1 MTSVGLTRPVSY
13 STGMSPGMAPRTL
26 IVCLLAVGVSI
37 APSAGFAEPARHALP
52 LRSGEVQD
60 SVTRHPVAVIDLTND
75 QAVRDVANRLLELLA
90 AHPDLAP
97 PAISDGAA
105 LVDKLPTDDDGRLDV
120 ARRKLASASKNL
132 QQRQFREAAIDAV
145 EGQEALLRVMPKAA
159 IALYAD
165 LELALGQS
173 RLGEQKEPE
182 AREAFALT
190 RRLDPGRTLDDRHYV
205 PEVIQAFDAARP
217 VAAPTGMIAV
227 RGHGKV
233 WIDGLEVGF
242 APGEFPA
249 SIGHHVVWLTGTL
262 RETAGKEVSVTATR
276 PGDATILDGPLTRPQ
291 KVLRLRMALLQA
303 QDPAARASAMN
314 ELAAFINVHDA
325 VLLLTVNGKIVGQ
338 TWRDREPGFG
348 EIRELRRDR
357 PGDILQPLEPPRPP
371 EPEPQVLPLPP
382 PPPRWYARRSVQL
395 GVAASIAAV
404 VIGGYL
410 WVHRTEADRV
420 WVIDITGFHPGGMG
434 GGP

>member
-52 LRSGEVQD
+52 LRSSEVQD

-75 QAVRDVANRLLELLA
+75 QAVRDVANRLLEVLA

-105 LVDKLPTDDDGRLDV
+105 LVDKLPTDDDSRLDV

-132 QQRQFREAAIDAV
+132 LARQFREAAIDAV

-159 IALYAD
+159 IGLYAD

-173 RLGEQKEPE
+173 RLGEQKEAE

-190 RRLDPGRTLDDRHYV
+190 RRLDPARALDDRHYV

-217 VAAPTGMIAV
+217 VDTPSGMIAV

-233 WIDGLEVGF
+233 WIDGVEVGS

-249 SIGHHVVWLTGTL
+249 GVGHHVVWLTGTL
-262 RETAGKEVSVTATR
+262 RETAGKEVTVSVTR
-276 PGDATILDGPLTRPQ
+276 PGDATILDGTLTRPQ
-291 KVLRLRMALLQA
+291 KVVRLRMALSQA
-303 QDPAARASAMN
+303 QDPAMRASAMN

-357 PGDILQPLEPPRPP
+357 PGDILQPLEPLRPP
-371 EPEPQVLPLPP
+371 EPEPEVMPLPP

>member
-173 RLGEQKEPE
+173 RLGEQKDAE

-291 KVLRLRMALLQA
+291 KVVRLRMALSQA
-303 QDPAARASAMN
+303 PDPALRASAMN

>member
-205 PEVIQAFDAARP
+205 PEVVQAFDAART
-217 VAAPTGMIAV
+217 VNAPTGMIAV

-233 WIDGLEVGF
+233 WIDGQEVGV

-249 SIGHHVVWLTGTL
+249 SVGHHVVWLTGTL
-262 RETAGKEVSVTATR
+262 RETAGKEVTVTATR

-303 QDPAARASAMN
+303 PDPAARASAMN

>member
-1 MTSVGLTRPVSY
+1 
-13 STGMSPGMAPRTL
+13 MAPRTL

-37 APSAGFAEPARHALP
+37 APSAGFAEPPRHALP

-75 QAVRDVANRLLELLA
+75 PAVRDVANRLLEVLA

-105 LVDKLPTDDDGRLDV
+105 LVDKLPTDDDSRLDV

-159 IALYAD
+159 IGLYAD

-173 RLGEQKEPE
+173 RLGEQKDAE

-205 PEVIQAFDAARP
+205 PEVVQAFDAARP

-233 WIDGLEVGF
+233 WIDGVEVGT

-291 KVLRLRMALLQA
+291 KVVRLRMALSQA
-303 QDPAARASAMN
+303 PDPALRASAMN

-357 PGDILQPLEPPRPP
+357 PGDILQPLEPPRLP
-371 EPEPQVLPLPP
+371 EPEPQILPMPP